1 MKFIM
6 FLKRIFAAVLAAVF
20 GIGAELPVIIAD
32 KPNAVYVDGIY
43 GSDSYSGS
51 KDEPV
56 KTIRK
61 AMTLVNDSKNE
72 IYIIQGTFNETVNV
86 DIDGLTIETAENSHV
101 TITGGEKISGK
112 WEKYKGHIYRKHIE
126 GDVKSVF
133 VGNEQMLLA
142 RWPNTSWKNLCYMK
156 RAETDEGT
164 DSMHLVDKKLPKKTD
179 LTGANLTIWAGSGW
193 VTFSR
198 VITSCEKGKSLSWEQ
213 PIRSAVDDNPEG
225 MDCYVPQKKN
235 EYYVSGLLDLLDA
248 EGEWYYDRDESMLY
262 LYAPC
267 GKNPEKCDV
276 SVKVRDYGL
285 RIGDVKNVTVK
296 NIDVF
301 GCAVSCGGTD
311 CVLDNVNLK
320 CADFF
325 VDANYFDLGEHYYKV
340 KINGTG
346 NVWKNSE
353 ISDTWG
359 DGVYVSGQNNTI
371 ENCYIHDVCYMGTYF
386 GCVNEI
392 GVGNAVINCTLGDTG
407 RYHVLHGGAKKTRII
422 GCEMY
427 HSALLSY
434 DCGSTYEWGTDGEG
448 SEIAYNYIHDNRE
461 VGIYLDNNSSNYYVH
476 DNVLKKNGTGI
487 TLNSHNNDC
496 LVENNYLIKN
506 EINCS
511 TYFYEKDGPS
521 MAGTVIRGNT
531 YTPAK
536 WKLVEGENAPVFE
549 NNKEV
554 KTALGVKY
562 PKREYGCDFA

>member
-1 MKFIM
+1 MN
-6 FLKRIFAAVLAAVF
+6 FLKRIFAFLLAFLF
-20 GIGAELPVIIAD
+20 GVSSAAPVVVE
-32 KPNAVYVDGIY
+32 KNAVYVDGVI
-43 GSDSYSGS
+43 GSDSAEGTITA
-51 KDEPV
+51 PV
-56 KTIRK
+56 KTISK
-61 AMTLVNDSKNE
+61 ALELVTDDQKE
-72 IYIIQGTFNETVNV
+72 IFVIQGTFNETVN
-86 DIDGLTIETAENSHV
+86 ISTDGVVIEGAENSSAV
-101 TITGGEKISGK
+101 ITGAEKISGE
-112 WEKYKGHIYRKHIE
+112 WEKYKCGIYRIKVDE
-126 GDVKSVF
+126 DVKSVF
-133 VGNEQMLLA
+133 VDGEQMNIA
-142 RWPNTSWKNLCYMK
+142 RWPNTSWKDLCHMK

-164 DSMHLVDKKLPKKTD
+164 DSLHLVDKKLPD
-179 LTGANLTIWAGSGW
+179 IDMTGANLIIWAGSGW

-198 VITSCEKGKSLSWEQ
+198 VISSCEKGKSLSWEQ

-235 EYYVSGLLDLLDA
+235 EYYVCNSLNLLDA
-248 EGEWYYDRDESMLY
+248 AGEWYYDKDEKMLY

-267 GKNPEKCDV
+267 GRNPEKCDV

-285 RIGDVKNVTVK
+285 KIEGVKNVTVK

-301 GCAVSCGGTD
+301 GCAISCNGTD

-325 VDANYFDLGEHYYKV
+325 FDANYFDLSKYYKV
-340 KINGTG
+340 RLGGTG

-371 ENCYIHDVCYMGTYF
+371 ENCYIHDVCYMGTNF

-407 RYHVLHGGAKKTRII
+407 RYHVLHGSAKKTRII

-461 VGIYLDNNSSNYYVH
+461 VGIYLDNNSSNFYVH
-476 DNVLKKNGTGI
+476 DNVLKKNSIGI

-506 EINCS
+506 EINSS
-511 TYFYEKDGPS
+511 TYYYEKDGPS

-531 YTPAK
+531 YTPGK

-554 KTALGVKY
+554 KLAVSIKL
-562 PKREYGCDFA
+562 PEREYGCDFA

>member
-1 MKFIM
+1 M
-6 FLKRIFAAVLAAVF
+6 LF
-20 GIGAELPVIIAD
+20 GIWTPTGNENTI
-32 KPNAVYVDGIY
+32 YVDGVN
-43 GSDSYSGS
+43 GSDTADGSIGAPLKTVSKALELADGS
-51 KDEPV
+51 KNTV
-56 KTIRK
+56 H
-61 AMTLVNDSKNE
+61 
-72 IYIIQGTFNETVNV
+72 IINGVFEETVTVNR
-86 DIDGLTIETAENSHV
+86 DGITIEADENADV
-101 TITGGEKISGK
+101 TITGGRKLDGK
-112 WEKYKGHIYRKHIE
+112 WEKYKGHIYRTYVE
-126 GDVKSVF
+126 DEVKSVF
-133 VGNEQMLLA
+133 VGNEQMIIA
-142 RWPNTSWKNLCYMK
+142 RWPNTDYDDLCYMK

-164 DSMHLVDKKLPKKTD
+164 DSLHLVDKKLPKID
-179 LTGANLTIWAGSGW
+179 MTGASLTIWAGSGW

-235 EYYVSGLLDLLDA
+235 EYYVSGLLDLLDS
-248 EGEWYYDRDESMLY
+248 EGEWYYDKETSMLY

-276 SVKVRDYGL
+276 SVKTREYGL
-285 RIGDVKNVTVK
+285 VIDGAENVTVK

-301 GCAVSCGGTD
+301 GCAVKCSGTD

-325 VDANYFDLGEHYYKV
+325 IDANYFDLSKYYKV
-340 KINGTG
+340 KISGTG

-359 DGVYVSGQNNTI
+359 DGVYVSGENNTI
-371 ENCYIHDVCYMGTYF
+371 ENCYIHDVCYMGTNF

-407 RYHVLHGGAKKTRII
+407 RYHVLHGTAKKTRII

-448 SEIAYNYIHDNRE
+448 SEIAYNYVHDNRE

-476 DNVLKKNGTGI
+476 DNVLKKNGIGI

-554 KTALGVKY
+554 KLAINIKL
-562 PKREYGCDFA
+562 PKREYGCSFA

>member
-1 MKFIM
+1 MK
-6 FLKRIFAAVLAAVF
+6 IFCKIISLILSILF
-20 GIGAELPVIIAD
+20 SIGIEIPVGNAD
-32 KPNAVYVDGIY
+32 TIYVDGVN
-43 GSDSYSGS
+43 GSDSASGS
-51 KDEPV
+51 YSNPV
-56 KTIRK
+56 KTISAAIDK
-61 AMTLVNDSKNE
+61 INDEKKTVH
-72 IYIIQGTFNETVNV
+72 ILKGTFAETVTLNT
-86 DIDGLTIETAENSHV
+86 DGITLEADDGV
-101 TITGGEKISGK
+101 TITGGDKVTGK
-112 WEKYKGHIYRKHIE
+112 WEKYKTHIYRTHVDT
-126 GDVKSVF
+126 DVESVF
-133 VGNEQMLLA
+133 VDDEQMVIA
-142 RWPNTSWKNLCYMK
+142 RWPNTDYSDLCYMK

-164 DSMHLVDKKLPKKTD
+164 DSYHLVDKKLPKIDMTD
-179 LTGANLTIWAGSGW
+179 ARLTIWAGSGW

-225 MDCYVPQKKN
+225 MDCYVPQKNN
-235 EYYVSGLLDLLDA
+235 EYYVSGLLSLLDT
-248 EGEWYYDRDESMLY
+248 EGEWYYDKEASMLY

-276 SVKVRDYGL
+276 SVKARDYGL
-285 RIGDVKNVTVK
+285 IIGDVKNVTVK
-296 NIDVF
+296 NIDIF
-301 GCAVSCGGTD
+301 GCAVACSGTD

-325 VDANYFDLGEHYYKV
+325 IDANYFDLSKYYKI
-340 KINGTG
+340 KLSGSG
-346 NVWKNSE
+346 NTWKNSE

-359 DGVYVSGQNNTI
+359 DGVYVSGQNNTV
-371 ENCYIHDVCYMGTYF
+371 ENYYIHDVCYMGTNF

-407 RYHVLHGGAKKTRII
+407 RYHVLHGSAKKTRII

-476 DNVLKKNGTGI
+476 DNVLKKNGIGI

-506 EINCS
+506 EINSS

-521 MAGTVIRGNT
+521 MAGTVIRGNI
-531 YTPAK
+531 YTPGK

-554 KTALGVKY
+554 KLAINIKL
-562 PKREYGCDFA
+562 PERDYGCDFVK

>member
-1 MKFIM
+1 MGIFSRIISFIM
-6 FLKRIFAAVLAAVF
+6 ALIF
-20 GIGAELPVIIAD
+20 GAGVSTPVIID
-32 KPNAVYVDGIY
+32 KNAVYVDGIN
-43 GSDSYSGS
+43 GSDSAEGTMS
-51 KDEPV
+51 DPV
-56 KTIRK
+56 KTISK
-61 AMTLVNDSKNE
+61 ALELVTDDKKDVFVIRGE
-72 IYIIQGTFNETVNV
+72 FNETVSV
-86 DIDGLTIETAENSHV
+86 DKDGVTIEGAENSNAV
-101 TITGGEKISGK
+101 ITGAEKITGE

-142 RWPNTSWKNLCYMK
+142 RWPNTSWKNLCHMK

-164 DSMHLVDKKLPKKTD
+164 DSMHLVDKKLPKTD
-179 LTGANLTIWAGSGW
+179 MTGALLTIWSGSGW

-198 VITSCEKGKSLSWEQ
+198 VITSCENGKSLSWEQ

-235 EYYVSGLLDLLDA
+235 EYYVSGKLNLLDA
-248 EGEWYYDRDESMLY
+248 EGEWYYDREESMLY

-301 GCAVSCGGTD
+301 GCAVACGGTD

-325 VDANYFDLGEHYYKV
+325 IDANYFDLSKYYRV
-340 KINGTG
+340 KISGTG

-359 DGVYVSGQNNTI
+359 DGVYISGQNNTI
-371 ENCYIHDVCYMGTYF
+371 ENCYIHDVDYMGTNF

-407 RYHVLHGGAKKTRII
+407 RYHVLHGSAKKTRII

-461 VGIYLDNNSSNYYVH
+461 VGIYLDNNSSNFHVH
-476 DNVLKKNGTGI
+476 DNVIKKCGIGI

-521 MAGTVIRGNT
+521 MAGTVIRNNI

-554 KTALGVKY
+554 KLAINIKL
-562 PKREYGCDFA
+562 PEREYGCDFVK